1 MRTTVDIDQNLL
13 ERLREEAHAEGIP
26 FRAILNR
33 TIRRGLVAP
42 SAEVT
47 AYVCPAFSMG
57 PPQRELDKA
66 LALAD
71 ALEGEE
77 VARKLSERR

>member
-13 ERLREEAHAEGIP
+13 DRLRDEAHAEGIS
-26 FRAILNR
+26 FRALLNR
-33 TIRRGLVAP
+33 AIRRGLDAP
-42 SAEVT
+42 AVE
-47 AYVCPAFSMG
+47 AAPYACPTFAMG
-57 PPQRELDKA
+57 PPQRRLDKA

-77 VARKLSERR
+77 VARKLAQRR